1 MLRWPE
7 TRAFENEPHTFED
20 EPTKYGKRKETEVK
34 MNYSEKINGIRHD
47 ISDEMPVNIT
57 SSMTN
62 KICLSYETIGIRY
75 FKSRCG
81 SRVNRTNTASHLK
94 LF

>member
-1 MLRWPE
+1 MVEL
-7 TRAFENEPHTFED
+7 

-34 MNYSEKINGIRHD
+34 INYSEKINGIRHV

-62 KICLSYETIGIRY
+62 KICLSDETIGIRH

-81 SRVNRTNTASHLK
+81 SRVNRTNTAYHLK